1 MPIAPEEIEDLKRFT
16 KEENAI
22 FDFIV
27 SPEMQKYLKNFKRQV
42 LMYKKKQIERQE
54 DLTGKVQKAFDTYQ
68 VNFLI
73 TEVKEDD

>member
-1 MPIAPEEIEDLKRFT
+1 MIMPIAPEEIEDLKRFT

-42 LMYKKKQIERQE
+42 LMYKKKQIERQ
-54 DLTGKVQKAFDTYQ
+54 DRLTGMVQKAFDTY
-68 VNFLI
+68 
-73 TEVKEDD
+73 

>member
-1 MPIAPEEIEDLKRFT
+1 MPIAPEEDEDLKRFT

-42 LMYKKKQIERQE
+42 LKYKMKQIERQE
-54 DLTGKVQKAFDTYQ
+54 RLTGMVQKEFDTY
-68 VNFLI
+68 
-73 TEVKEDD
+73 